1 MPNKVELTASQ
12 DEQYRLTA
20 MLRNL
25 ELIDKARSNVYDE
38 FLTSN
43 TILACQYGAKK
54 QLLGKDSLTYT
65 KIGNTEV
72 LTDKDTN
79 IRGTFGVCNSPRFA
93 GLSSIKTIQV
103 SASDSLDGMAKPVT
117 GHMCNMQLARKWGA
131 LAKEVEVYDS
141 GTNEYR
147 QIPTTNSYILCYY
160 GGGCIY
166 PIDSGQRVIIG
177 NEQWFSILDEYLEGN
192 CSDSEAS
199 NALIQIAGGQ
209 TLDKYETPS
218 SPGNLNYERYDHY
231 IIGWTAYFND
241 RLGIHIDTAI
251 IKAIIWKESKM
262 GYAQNSS
269 PNANIAADVMQVL
282 DPRNPTI
289 YEFCTYNLDTTAN
302 VKIIG
307 VTGTYVLPVTI
318 DPMYNHKK
326 ERTTYNTPVADRL
339 FRLQGDGCY
348 YYQYQ
353 EASPLLSIALG
364 IKTYTIKLQ
373 VTNGNALLAVQEY
386 NGNLTNQVTYMND
399 VNKLAYQGGFKNADF
414 YP

>member
-1 MPNKVELTASQ
+1 MGKTYFSLS
-12 DEQYRLTA
+12 D
-20 MLRNL
+20 NL
-25 ELIDKARSNVYDE
+25 N
-38 FLTSN
+38 FN
-43 TILACQYGAKK
+43 G
-54 QLLGKDSLTYT
+54 
-65 KIGNTEV
+65 
-72 LTDKDTN
+72 
-79 IRGTFGVCNSPRFA
+79 
-93 GLSSIKTIQV
+93 KTIKIKAN
-103 SASDSLDGMAKPVT
+103 STEPPI
-117 GHMCNMQLARKWGA
+117 
-131 LAKEVEVYDS
+131 KEEKK
-141 GTNEYR
+141 GR
-147 QIPTTNSYILCYY
+147 
-160 GGGCIY
+160 
-166 PIDSGQRVIIG
+166 
-177 NEQWFSILDEYLEGN
+177 
-192 CSDSEAS
+192 
-199 NALIQIAGGQ
+199 
-209 TLDKYETPS
+209 
-218 SPGNLNYERYDHY
+218 
-231 IIGWTAYFND
+231 AYFNAD
-241 RLGIHIDTAI
+241 FQSRIYQSILASQPQLVQVKSDSI
-251 IKAIIWKESKM
+251 IRMETDLRFLNSS
-262 GYAQNSS
+262 AQNSS